1 MEKDLLQIN
10 KLFFETTL
18 PSHFKHVLIH
28 RLNFRGASFR
38 EAEITPVQPAQ
49 DNTCEGRNAHS
60 SKHTTVEETGTIVL
74 FSGFQLKLLSK

>member
-1 MEKDLLQIN
+1 LLQKKIF
-10 KLFFETTL
+10 FFETPL
-18 PSHFKHVLIH
+18 PSQFKHVLIH

-60 SKHTTVEETGTIVL
+60 SIQTTVEETGTIVL
-74 FSGFQLKLLSK
+74 SSGFQFKLLLK